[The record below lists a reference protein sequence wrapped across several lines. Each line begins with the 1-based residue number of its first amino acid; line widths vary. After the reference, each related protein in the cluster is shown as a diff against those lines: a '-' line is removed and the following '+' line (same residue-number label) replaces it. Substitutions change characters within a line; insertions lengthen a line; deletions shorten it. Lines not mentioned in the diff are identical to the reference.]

1 MAQASAGQ
9 MEEVRLSS
17 GSGAQH
23 QPGRARTEL
32 TRETLAAGAHDHED
46 NWSEAVLRTAQGG
59 GIICRERAVGS
70 LASQRVLYAAHRV
83 LRLALGLIG
92 STFRLELGVAQ
103 HAPDPLLE
111 GALGSLG

>member
-17 GSGAQH
+17 GSAAQH
-23 QPGRARTEL
+23 QPARARTEP
-32 TRETLAAGAHDHED
+32 TRETLAAGTHDNED

-59 GIICRERAVGS
+59 GISCRERAVGL
-70 LASQRVLYAAHRV
+70 LAPQRVLYAAHRV

-103 HAPDPLLE
+103 HTPDPLLE
-111 GALGSLG
+111 RAVGLLG